1 MSNENNKIQID
12 IENLFKQNVNDL
24 SAIKELYRKLKE
36 VEEKIS
42 QIKYIDSALAYKLK
56 KEYEKLKRIILD
68 ENASAKLANDI
79 ESINTKLTND
89 IESINTKL
97 TNDIESINTKL
108 TNDIEPINTK
118 LTNDIETINSQLDT
132 IAKDKEFIKLSLFG
146 NSFDAFKSAIQSCKT
161 NNQNLLIDIDLNLVN
176 TATINIDFDLEIKGK
191 NVKLKFDNNLFLVTK
206 KLKISN
212 ITFDLENEGFFKVAE
227 VLKNSQLVCNDCSF
241 LNFKNTTPKSCIIF
255 DIENGSFTIF
265 ENLIINNIKSIGDG
279 NITDGNGEQRF
290 IRTKSNSDKTDIN
303 GYTIIKNITVDN
315 FYNIN
320 SNNEVILED
329 SDIFS
334 FQHGNKLYHN
344 ATIENVSCKNIGKR
358 LIKAQSSN
366 IRAININI
374 DNTNYNSPVHVC
386 SAQNSSNIT
395 IEDVTIR
402 GNNCFILESFGDL
415 SRNITV
421 KNIDIDSVSG
431 GSKSECIFS
440 IQSNDIY
447 IENVKGKASS
457 FINLYKKCEN
467 IFVNNVK
474 LKIDKIGVVISEL
487 INDLSI
493 NNINFNY
500 VELVS
505 DNISDTICFNTS
517 SGYKVGNLAL
527 NNCNFNYTTSYE
539 HGSFN
544 FVDNSNTIINN
555 CNFKSNKTSFVC
567 SGSNIEL
574 LNTKIDELNSNGWT
588 TIMYIINSYIDIIN
602 ITKAENTIY
611 IANLKKQPTINYYS
625 QSTSECLKKYYNID

>member
-1 MSNENNKIQID
+1 MPYDINSQQVD
-12 IENLFKQNVNDL
+12 IENLFKQNANDL
-24 SAIKELYRKLKE
+24 ASIKELYKKLKE
-36 VEEKIS
+36 LEEKIT
-42 QIKYIDSALAYKLK
+42 QIKYIDSKLADKLK
-56 KEYEKLKRIILD
+56 NDYEKLKRIILD
-68 ENASAKLANDI
+68 ENI
-79 ESINTKLTND
+79 QVKLTND
-89 IESINTKL
+89 INEV
-97 TNDIESINTKL
+97 
-108 TNDIEPINTK
+108 
-118 LTNDIETINSQLDT
+118 NSQLDT

-146 NSFDAFKSAIQSCKT
+146 NSFNAFKSAIQSCKT
-161 NNQNLLIDIDLNLVN
+161 NNHNLLIDIDLNLVN

-212 ITFDLENEGFFKVAE
+212 ITFDLENDGFFKVAE

-290 IRTKSNSDKTDIN
+290 IRTKSNSDETDLN

-329 SDIFS
+329 SDLFS

-344 ATIENVSCKNIGKR
+344 TTIENLNCKNIGKR
-358 LIKAQSSN
+358 IIKAQSPN

-374 DNTNYNSPVHVC
+374 DNTNYNSSLHVC
-386 SAQNSSNIT
+386 SVQNSSNII
-395 IEDVTIR
+395 IEDVKIK
-402 GNNCFILESFGDL
+402 GNHCFILESFGDL

-447 IENVKGKASS
+447 IENVKGKATS
-457 FINLYKKCEN
+457 FINLYKNCEN
-467 IFVNNVK
+467 VSINNVK
-474 LKIDKIGVVISEL
+474 LKIDKIGVIISDL
-487 INDLSI
+487 IGDLSI

-505 DNISDTICFNTS
+505 DIISDTICFNTS
-517 SGYKVGNLAL
+517 SGYKVGNLTL

-555 CNFKSNKTSFVC
+555 CNFKSNKRSFVC

-574 LNTKIDELNSNGWT
+574 LNAKIDNLNSNGWT
-588 TIMYIINSYIDIIN
+588 SIMYIINSYIDIIN
-602 ITKAENTIY
+602 ITRAENTIY

-625 QSTSECLKKYYNID
+625 QSTSDCLKKIL